1 MEIQGAIR
9 KLKCEQEKNNTPSV
23 DIAYAMAIE
32 ALEKQ
37 IPKKVEIKPWSP
49 AYCPTCGHEL
59 SESQGD
65 GYYKHLTYLGRCP
78 NVECGQRLGW

>member
-49 AYCPTCGHEL
+49 AYCPTCGQEL

-65 GYYKHLTYLGRCP
+65 GFYKHYIHLGRCP
-78 NVECGQRLGW
+78 NVECGQRLEW

>member
-49 AYCPTCGHEL
+49 TYCPTCGQEL

-65 GYYKHLTYLGRCP
+65 GFYKHYIHLGRCP
-78 NVECGQRLGW
+78 NVECGQRLEW

>member
-49 AYCPTCGHEL
+49 AYCPTCGMEL
-59 SESQGD
+59 SESEGD
-65 GYYKHLTYLGRCP
+65 GFYKHYIHLGRCP
-78 NVECGQRLGW
+78 NVECGQRLEW